1 VNLFY
6 FLIILGSYLLGGF
19 PTGVVLTKRKY
30 GLDVRDM
37 GSGNIGATNVTRVFG
52 WYAGLLVFV
61 IDFLKGYLPLW
72 VWVKFYPLTTPWLLT
87 ASGLALVIG
96 HCFSPYLKFK
106 GGKGVATSLGC
117 LAFLIPQGAL
127 VGLVVYLLAL
137 AITRISAVGS
147 LSGILSMWIY
157 LLVVKSEAPQTA
169 FVILVSLIVISR
181 HHQNIRRLI
190 KGA

>member
-1 VNLFY
+1 
-6 FLIILGSYLLGGF
+6 
-19 PTGVVLTKRKY
+19 
-30 GLDVRDM
+30 M

-72 VWVKFYPLTTPWLLT
+72 ALVKFYPVTSSWLLT

-127 VGLVVYLLAL
+127 VGLAVYLLAL

-147 LSGILSMWIY
+147 LSGILAMWIY
-157 LLVVKSEAPQTA
+157 LLAVKSEASQTT

>member
-1 VNLFY
+1 VIPFY
-6 FLIILGSYLLGGF
+6 FLIFLGAYLLGGF

-72 VWVKFYPLTTPWLLT
+72 AIQRFYSPENPWILTF
-87 ASGLALVIG
+87 AGLFLVLG
-96 HCFSPYLKFK
+96 HCFSPYLRFA

-117 LAFLIPQGAL
+117 LTFFMPYGAL
-127 VGLVVYLLAL
+127 IGVAIYALAL

-147 LSGILSMWIY
+147 LSGMVAMWIY
-157 LLVVKSEAPQTA
+157 LFTVKAGASVTA
-169 FVILVSLIVISR
+169 FVILVSIIVIGR

>member
-1 VNLFY
+1 MTLSD
-6 FLIILGSYLLGGF
+6 FLIVLGCYLLGGF
-19 PTGVVLTKRKY
+19 PTGVVLTRRKF

-72 VWVKFYPLTTPWLLT
+72 LLKYYGFDPSGWLLCWV
-87 ASGLALVIG
+87 GLALVIG
-96 HCFSPYLKFK
+96 HCFSPYLRLK

-117 LAFLIPQGAL
+117 LSFFIPQGAL
-127 VGLVVYLLAL
+127 IGLGVYGLAL
-137 AITRISAVGS
+137 VLSRISAVGS
-147 LSGILSMWIY
+147 LSGIVAVWIY
-157 LLVVKSEAPQTA
+157 LAIIPTSVPIRTFVVLVSVV
-169 FVILVSLIVISR
+169 VILR

-190 KGA
+190 KGK